1 MGENEQGGMLR
12 TVVVVGIVAMV
23 ALIVTLGVVGLKNNM
38 SKNTDSAVGA
48 VVTTKLPYEVGNPN
62 ISYQEYTPGSNS
74 WADNWGYNVFVFPA
88 VGDIPTGSWR
98 DVKIVASSDTKITVV
113 FDINNEFKSDKYV
126 GNDNDDLSK
135 RSVDVYSAA
144 DGSLIKH
151 MAGADMGMNTSNVKF
166 TMAANTKY
174 IFRIKYFNNSGK
186 TLIEMGEA
194 VPNGPDRR
202 FPYLRTS
209 STNGEAYKFNVESFE
224 AATYEDKY
232 NK

>member
-12 TVVVVGIVAMV
+12 NVVVIGIIAMV
-23 ALIVTLGVVGLKNNM
+23 ALIVTLGVVSLKNSM
-38 SKNTDSAVGA
+38 LKNTDSAVGT
-48 VVTTKLPYEVGNPN
+48 VVTTKLPYEVKNPN
-62 ISYQEYTPGSNS
+62 ISYQKYTPGASS
-74 WADNWGYNVFVFPA
+74 WGHNGFSFPV

-98 DVKIVASSDTKITVV
+98 DVKIVASSDKQITVA
-113 FDINNEFKSDKYV
+113 FDINNAFKSDKYV

-135 RSVDVYSAA
+135 RSVDMYSAA

-151 MAGADMGMNTSNVKF
+151 VDGAGLRLGDNAKF
-166 TMAANTKY
+166 TMNANTKY

-186 TLIEMGEA
+186 TFIESSDA
-194 VPNGPDRR
+194 LPDGYRGMQ
-202 FPYLRTS
+202 FTSVFTS

>member
-38 SKNTDSAVGA
+38 TKNTDRAVGA
-48 VVTTKLPYEVGNPN
+48 VVTTKLPYELKNPN
-62 ISYQEYTPGSNS
+62 ISYQKYTPGTNS
-74 WADNWGYNVFVFPA
+74 WGDNGFSFPV

-98 DVKIVASSDTKITVV
+98 DVKMVASSEKQITIA
-113 FDINNEFKSDKYV
+113 FDINNAFKSDKYV
-126 GNDNDDLSK
+126 GNDNDDVSK
-135 RSVDVYSAA
+135 RSIDVYSAA

-151 MAGADMGMNTSNVKF
+151 MAGAGMATSSNAKF
-166 TMAANTKY
+166 IMNANTKY

-186 TLIEMGEA
+186 TFVESSNAL
-194 VPNGPDRR
+194 PDGYRGMQ
-202 FPYLRTS
+202 FTSVFTS

>member
-12 TVVVVGIVAMV
+12 TVVVIGLIAIIAIVITV
-23 ALIVTLGVVGLKNNM
+23 GVVGLKSNM
-38 SKNTDSAVGA
+38 LKNTDSAVGA
-48 VVTTKLPYEVGNPN
+48 VVTTKLPYEVKNPN
-62 ISYQEYTPGSNS
+62 ISYEKYTPGTSS
-74 WADNWGYNVFVFPA
+74 WGDHGFMVPA
-88 VGDIPTGSWR
+88 VGDIPTGNWR
-98 DVKIVASSDTKITVV
+98 DVKMVASSEKKITVV

-126 GNDNDDLSK
+126 GNDNDDVPK

-151 MAGADMGMNTSNVKF
+151 MPDTGMIMSSSSVRF
-166 TMAANTKY
+166 TMEANTKY
-174 IFRIKYFNNSGK
+174 IFRIKYFNNSDK
-186 TLIEMGEA
+186 TFIEMGQA
-194 VPNGPDRR
+194 VPGGDDGR
-202 FPYLRTS
+202 FTHLNTS